1 MGYANNLGIPLTRQD
16 GLFGLIRH
24 VA

>member
-1 MGYANNLGIPLTRQD
+1 MGYTNNLGIPLTRQN